1 MCRGAFDE
9 LRIDCPLYPEL
20 GMAIRFDDG
29 TELVGL
35 NSCRAETGYTQAAGF
50 VGLDQLLKLCA
61 EVKGP
66 KHKVPRIAIL
76 HHSLL
81 DEDSQ
86 YLPEL
91 FRDLGDHHVDT
102 LCDGLTIR
110 DAMPRLGF
118 SLVLHG
124 HIHQVKE
131 YPAAGLDVRS
141 AASVSVRFPESLSLN
156 QFQVLDL
163 NGRDLKIHCFR
174 TPSPSAEDPV
184 WEHRVKGQRITLREP
199 ELGAP
204 EVDPGLGAAG
214 DRLPHHPPVHAQLSR
229 HPFDRSGPVLI
240 LTPDLLEKF
249 HLPRLPSQPAS
260 ILDRRAQNR
269 IACLCFHQG
278 GQIRVSKWA
287 NSE

>member
-1 MCRGAFDE
+1 MGLKVGRRFITRLVEKELVRPNGILIVPGNHDIEWGKPARGRGRFTYRSREDAELLYQAMCRGAFDE

-184 WEHRVKGQRITLREP
+184 WEHQIG
-199 ELGAP
+199 
-204 EVDPGLGAAG
+204 
-214 DRLPHHPPVHAQLSR
+214 
-229 HPFDRSGPVLI
+229 
-240 LTPDLLEKF
+240 
-249 HLPRLPSQPAS
+249 
-260 ILDRRAQNR
+260 RA
-269 IACLCFHQG
+269 H
-278 GQIRVSKWA
+278 V
-287 NSE
+287 